1 MITAISLIEIA
12 AKWRKEN
19 DYVNKEGVLIIYNGE
34 VQSWVNVLRNPE
46 HWASGCYAI
55 LENNEIW
62 QTIAG
67 DEYNGALMWLRIFEP
82 AKNSCDYPL
91 LIIAYCLATQ
101 IGYRAC

>member
-1 MITAISLIEIA
+1 MITATSLIEIA

-46 HWASGCYAI
+46 HWVSGCYAI
-55 LENNEIW
+55 SENNEIW

-82 AKNSCDYPL
+82 V
-91 LIIAYCLATQ
+91 
-101 IGYRAC
+101 